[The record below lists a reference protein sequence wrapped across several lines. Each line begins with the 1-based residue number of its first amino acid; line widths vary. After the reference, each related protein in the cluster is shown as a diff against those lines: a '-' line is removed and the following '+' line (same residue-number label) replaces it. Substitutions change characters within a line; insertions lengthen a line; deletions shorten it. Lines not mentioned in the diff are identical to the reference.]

1 MNRPSAGWIVCLLLC
16 GMLIAGVF
24 YLIGYKAAYDRME
37 NTVPSTVEVSVA
49 WQKVSPC
56 GKLMGGLLALPV
68 LLVLSVLMIFWGSGD
83 YVRTVQLNWELE
95 LPASEGCLYETDS
108 GASFSGDG
116 ERYHV
121 LAYADDS
128 GLEETLTEEL
138 RRSGPQ
144 KCQ

>member
-56 GKLMGGLLALPV
+56 AQLGAGAPRQRG
-68 LLVLSVLMIFWGSGD
+68 LSV
-83 YVRTVQLNWELE
+83 
-95 LPASEGCLYETDS
+95 
-108 GASFSGDG
+108 
-116 ERYHV
+116 
-121 LAYADDS
+121 
-128 GLEETLTEEL
+128 
-138 RRSGPQ
+138 
-144 KCQ
+144 